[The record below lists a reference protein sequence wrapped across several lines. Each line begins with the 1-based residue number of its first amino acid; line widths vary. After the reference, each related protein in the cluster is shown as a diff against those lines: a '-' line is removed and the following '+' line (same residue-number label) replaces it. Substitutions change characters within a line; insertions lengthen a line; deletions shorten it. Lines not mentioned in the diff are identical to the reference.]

1 MVDACGRFMVA
12 DARLA
17 GCRDLGIGRAAFYCD
32 SSPLFA
38 KKIAH
43 NGEDRDFQS
52 E

>member
-43 NGEDRDFQS
+43 NGKDRDFQS